1 MVETYLGSRFHLKV
15 NKKLRGRPS
24 CLEVSALTDSMEVYA
39 SRRFGFKLFD
49 WSWQG
54 AIRHHL

>member
-1 MVETYLGSRFHLKV
+1 MVETYLGSRFHLMV
-15 NKKLRGRPS
+15 NQKLRGRPS
-24 CLEVSALTDSMEVYA
+24 CLEVSALADGMEVYA
-39 SRRFGFKLFD
+39 SRRFGLFD